1 VTKAAVHGLLMRHRS
16 GMTKKSAFM
25 LTTADHWVELEADPQ
40 ASTSPPGAAPTPP
53 GETRMSMPSDADW
66 PYAHHAYRD
75 LVLTY
80 GASSHRNGGRSSAGT
95 RYLPKRQHM
104 AESQA
109 VK

>member
-1 VTKAAVHGLLMRHRS
+1 
-16 GMTKKSAFM
+16 
-25 LTTADHWVELEADPQ
+25 
-40 ASTSPPGAAPTPP
+40 
-53 GETRMSMPSDADW
+53 MSMPSDADW

-80 GASSHRNGGRSSAGT
+80 GASSHCNGGRSSAGT
-95 RYLPKRQHM
+95 RCLPKCQHM